1 MVSWKFLAVVPSHV
15 PVSSRWTDTERL
27 VRTGSV
33 VVGTQ
38 CTISAPFVTIVTVR
52 THLALI
58 ITPEHSAGTVTGFRT
73 RDTSRT
79 WGHVSHVAVLP
90 VLYVFSVH
98 TLQCP
103 WREVKPRG
111 TVTKWRPRFRGSAL
125 RTFQTFVHPF
135 YTIIIYL
142 TIYAC
147 VVNFRPILSCHTIT
161 SFRTRFGCRVFRA
174 INTAA

>member
-58 ITPEHSAGTVTGFRT
+58 ITPEHSAGTVTGART

-79 WGHVSHVAVLP
+79 WGTCLTCGGVSCAVR
-90 VLYVFSVH
+90 VLRAYFTV
-98 TLQCP
+98 TLG
-103 WREVKPRG
+103 EVQPGG
-111 TVTKWRPRFRGSAL
+111 TVTK
-125 RTFQTFVHPF
+125 
-135 YTIIIYL
+135 
-142 TIYAC
+142 
-147 VVNFRPILSCHTIT
+147 
-161 SFRTRFGCRVFRA
+161 
-174 INTAA
+174 